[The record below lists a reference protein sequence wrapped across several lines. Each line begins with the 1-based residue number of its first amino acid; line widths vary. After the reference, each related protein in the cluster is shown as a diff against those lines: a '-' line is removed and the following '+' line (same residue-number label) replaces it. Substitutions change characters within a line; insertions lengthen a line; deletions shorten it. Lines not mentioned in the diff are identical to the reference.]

1 MRDSGD
7 GLAPGTR
14 LEEFAVERELGAG
27 GFGVTYLAL
36 DVALGRRVAVKEYL
50 PRDWGARNRD
60 GAVGP
65 RTASCASDYAWGLG
79 RFLEE
84 ARALARFDHPHVVR
98 VHRVFEAGGTAYLVT
113 EFVEGPGGGAWS
125 LEDELKSSGPQPE
138 ARVRAVLDALISG
151 LELVHASDLVHR
163 DIKPS
168 NVMLRADGSPV
179 LIDFGAARQA
189 VGRQS
194 RSVTSVLTPGYAPI
208 EQYSAK
214 GRQGP
219 WTDVYALGALAYV
232 MLSGRVPD
240 DATERVLEDG
250 LAPLSSVSAHPVSGA
265 LSSAVSAALRV
276 DDRSRP
282 QSLGEWRGLLSA
294 ASAGEPVASARS
306 GSGPAG
312 SSGRGSSV
320 SSRPRRWAAGGLG
333 GLLGSRRGS
342 DDQSSSTGVDDGA
355 GASVGGPPSVPVP
368 SAGSVLFGGG
378 PGGGVADEGVGGA
391 GAVDGGA
398 AGRWRGFGEV
408 LSRRRSWVYGAGVA
422 TVVVCAVA
430 ASLGWLGSDRR
441 VSRDEA
447 PVLRVGERFS
457 DCAECPE
464 LVVVPAGS
472 FMMGSPSSEEGR
484 YDDEGPQHRVTIPSP
499 LAVGVYEVTFTEW
512 DACVSAGGCGGYRPD
527 AWDGDRGSRP
537 VLDVSWDDAQAY
549 VDWLSRRTGESY
561 RLLSESEWEYVAR
574 GGSRTAYWWGGSV
587 GWDRANC
594 VGCGSLWDG
603 EQTAPVGSFGANGFG
618 LHDVSGNVDEW
629 VEDCWHG
636 DYRGA
641 PADGSAMWTPRGD
654 CRLRV
659 LRGGSWLSVPRDLRS
674 AGRSS
679 YSAGNRS
686 GLIGFRVSRTLE

>member
-113 EFVEGPGGGAWS
+113 EFVEGPGGGACS

-250 LAPLSSVSAHPVSGA
+250 LAPLSSVSAQPVSGA

-312 SSGRGSSV
+312 SSGRGSSAP
-320 SSRPRRWAAGGLG
+320 SRPRRWAAGGLG

-342 DDQSSSTGVDDGA
+342 DDQSSSGVAGGA
-355 GASVGGPPSVPVP
+355 GASVGGPPSAPGPSAAPPSGAHTHIIAAVGGPPSVPVP

-378 PGGGVADEGVGGA
+378 PGGGVAEEGVGGA
-391 GAVDGGA
+391 GAGDGGA

-441 VSRDEA
+441 VVA
-447 PVLRVGERFS
+447 GCVAGCLRVGGGAPRTVAVGRPRS
-457 DCAECPE
+457 NVGSARRRTVLRLRRLPGDGRGARG
-464 LVVVPAGS
+464 LVHDG
-472 FMMGSPSSEEGR
+472 
-484 YDDEGPQHRVTIPSP
+484 
-499 LAVGVYEVTFTEW
+499 LAVV
-512 DACVSAGGCGGYRPD
+512 GGG
-527 AWDGDRGSRP
+527 P
-537 VLDVSWDDAQAY
+537 V
-549 VDWLSRRTGESY
+549 
-561 RLLSESEWEYVAR
+561 
-574 GGSRTAYWWGGSV
+574 
-587 GWDRANC
+587 
-594 VGCGSLWDG
+594 
-603 EQTAPVGSFGANGFG
+603 
-618 LHDVSGNVDEW
+618 
-629 VEDCWHG
+629 
-636 DYRGA
+636 
-641 PADGSAMWTPRGD
+641 
-654 CRLRV
+654 
-659 LRGGSWLSVPRDLRS
+659 
-674 AGRSS
+674 
-679 YSAGNRS
+679 
-686 GLIGFRVSRTLE
+686 